1 MSYASHRYTAANMLT
16 RMTADLR
23 RGMTA
28 DLKLGMTTDLKK
40 VADGLSRRPWSFV
53 RTGAVARARGSLDR

>member
-16 RMTADLR
+16 RMTADL
-23 RGMTA
+23 
-28 DLKLGMTTDLKK
+28 KVGMTTDLKAIAPK